1 MTAQVMIGLSLASAC
16 ALTTNAGALFKHRGA
31 NAVPAFEVRRPLHSC
46 GLLLR
51 SRWFALGLA
60 VAVFAGVLHIAAL
73 ALAPISIV
81 QAVVAGGV
89 AVLAGLAERLLGCR
103 VPRRQRIGL
112 IAGAAGLVLLVVS
125 VPRLTGAHGGFGS
138 ETLGG
143 FEALT
148 ALVGLTLA
156 LGPRARR
163 VFAHR
168 GVLLGAAGGAF
179 FGLSDVAVKAIT
191 GLVERGA
198 PPATTAPWLAVAIA
212 AGIAAQILAVK
223 GLQEGEAVPV
233 IALTG
238 VTANIANI
246 AGGMVVFGDPLGH
259 GPLGVAAESLA
270 FLLVVIGS
278 ALLAGPALDRPS
290 VRPAARSPRLV

>member
-1 MTAQVMIGLSLASAC
+1 MTLQIGILLAFLC
-16 ALTTNAGALFKHRGA
+16 AVFSNLGFFLKHRGVCA
-31 NAVPAFEVRRPLHSC
+31 CAKVEIKHP
-46 GLLLR
+46 LR
-51 SRWFALGLA
+51 SAKALWTSKWFAIGMA
-60 VAVFAGVLHIAAL
+60 IATSAWGFHVAAL